1 MQKNMPKL
9 GIALMAA
16 VMAVCMGGWGTLAFA
31 KALVEVT
38 GQTTSQSSSRH
49 PGSSSLLVNTR

>member
-16 VMAVCMGGWGTLAFA
+16 VMAVCMGGWGTLALA

-38 GQTTSQSSSRH
+38 GQTTSQSS
-49 PGSSSLLVNTR
+49 

>member
-38 GQTTSQSSSRH
+38 GQTTSRSSSRH
-49 PGSSSLLVNTR
+49 PLH

>member
-16 VMAVCMGGWGTLAFA
+16 VMAVWMGGWGTLAFA
-31 KALVEVT
+31 KALAEVT
-38 GQTTSQSSSRH
+38 GQTTSRSS
-49 PGSSSLLVNTR
+49 